1 VRVGWDEIKMPPLE
15 PSRKEEG
22 KKGGARVKRTRIQK
36 LTVTFA
42 KRQQAGVN
50 RKEKASTR

>member
-1 VRVGWDEIKMPPLE
+1 MPPLE